1 MQTDCV
7 QPFLFEHLD
16 IRGALVSLDQ
26 AWRELTANRDYP
38 VNVTRILGEMSAVTT
53 LISANL
59 KQPGRM
65 TFQLRGAGA
74 INLLVLDCD
83 EQLHL
88 RGMAR
93 WDPQTLRQDAAL
105 PELLGDGQLLLT
117 LDAVAMRQPYQSF
130 VPMQG
135 DSIAAIFE
143 HYLTLSEQQPTRLIL
158 AADARRAVG
167 LLVQKLPNTDLP
179 NTDLPNTDLPNTDL
193 PNNDLRDADGWNRIQ
208 HLLGTL
214 QADEQLALAPL
225 DLLHR
230 LFSEEEVRVFAP
242 RPVSHHCPEDSEK
255 IHAMLRSLGRE
266 ECEKILREKGEIHVR
281 DDICNRDYRID
292 AAGLDAMFDAPAHR
306 MH

>member
-26 AWRELTANRDYP
+26 TWRELAAERDYP
-38 VNVTRILGEMSAVTT
+38 ADVARILGEMSAVTT

-65 TFQLRGAGA
+65 TFQLRGDGA

-83 EQLHL
+83 EQLRL

-93 WDPQTLRQDAAL
+93 WNAETLQPGETL
-105 PELLGDGQLLLT
+105 PRLLGDGQLLLS

-135 DSIAAIFE
+135 DSVAAIFE
-143 HYLTLSEQQPTRLIL
+143 HYLTLSEQQPTRLVL
-158 AADARRAVG
+158 AANDHRAVG
-167 LLVQKLPNTDLP
+167 LLLQKLPESDLK
-179 NTDLPNTDLPNTDL
+179 DS
-193 PNNDLRDADGWNRIQ
+193 DGWNRIS
-208 HLLGTL
+208 HLIATL
-214 QADEQLALAPL
+214 KADEQLAHSPH

-230 LFSEEEVRVFAP
+230 LFPHEEIRVFAP
-242 RPVSHHCPEDSEK
+242 RAVSHHCPEDWEK
-255 IHAMLRSLGRE
+255 IHAMLRSLGRA
-266 ECEKILREKGEIHVR
+266 ECEAIVRDHGEIHVR
-281 DDICNRDYRID
+281 DDICNRDYGVLPD
-292 AAGLDAMFDAPAHR
+292 ELDAMFDAPAHR
-306 MH
+306 LH

>member
-1 MQTDCV
+1 MHTDCV

-16 IRGALVSLDQ
+16 IRGALVSLDKSWQ
-26 AWRELTANRDYP
+26 SLTAERDYP
-38 VNVTRILGEMSAVTT
+38 ANVTRILGEMSAVTT

-83 EQLHL
+83 EQLRL

-93 WDPQTLRQDAAL
+93 WDTETLRQDAAL

-117 LDAVAMRQPYQSF
+117 LDAEAMRQPYQSF
-130 VPMQG
+130 VPKQG

-143 HYLTLSEQQPTRLIL
+143 HFLTLSEQQPTRLIL
-158 AADARRAVG
+158 AADAKRAVG
-167 LLVQKLPNTDLP
+167 LLLQKLPETDQ
-179 NTDLPNTDLPNTDL
+179 
-193 PNNDLRDADGWNRIQ
+193 RDSDGWNRIQ
-208 HLLGTL
+208 HLAGTL
-214 QADEQLALAPL
+214 KTDEQLAHTPL

-230 LFSEEEVRVFAP
+230 LFPEEEVRVFAP
-242 RPVSHHCPEDSEK
+242 RPVSHHCPEDWEK

-266 ECEKILREKGEIHVR
+266 ECEKILRDPGNEHAGEIHVR
-281 DDICNRDYRID
+281 DDICNRDYSID
-292 AAGLDAMFDAPAHR
+292 ATGLDAMFDAPAHR
-306 MH
+306 LH

>member
-1 MQTDCV
+1 MHTDCV

-16 IRGALVSLDQ
+16 IRGALVSLDKT
-26 AWRELTANRDYP
+26 WRDLTAGRDYP
-38 VNVTRILGEMSAVTT
+38 VNVTRVLGEMSAVTT

-83 EQLHL
+83 EQLQV

-93 WDPQTLRQDAAL
+93 WDPGTLRQDAAL

-117 LDAVAMRQPYQSF
+117 LDSVAMHQPYQSF
-130 VPMQG
+130 VPMEG
-135 DSIAAIFE
+135 DSVAAIFE
-143 HYLTLSEQQPTRLIL
+143 HYLTLSEQQPTRLML
-158 AADARRAVG
+158 AANARRAVG
-167 LLVQKLPNTDLP
+167 LLIQKLPDTALANGEP
-179 NTDLPNTDLPNTDL
+179 
-193 PNNDLRDADGWNRIQ
+193 RDADGWNRIQ

-214 QADEQLALAPL
+214 KADEQLAHTPL
-225 DLLHR
+225 VLLHR
-230 LFSEEEVRVFAP
+230 LFPEEELRVFTP
-242 RPVSHHCPEDSEK
+242 RPVSHHCPEDWEK
-255 IHAMLRSLGRE
+255 IHATLRSLGRD
-266 ECEKILREKGEIHVR
+266 ECEAILRDKGEIHVR

-306 MH
+306 LH

>member
-1 MQTDCV
+1 MQTDCI

-16 IRGALVSLDQ
+16 IRGALVSLDKT
-26 AWRELTANRDYP
+26 WRELAANRDYP
-38 VNVTRILGEMSAVTT
+38 ANVARILGEMSAVTT

-65 TFQLRGAGA
+65 TFQLRGDGA

-93 WDPQTLRQDAAL
+93 WDADTLRQDTAL

-117 LDAVAMRQPYQSF
+117 LDAEAMRQPYQSF

-143 HYLTLSEQQPTRLIL
+143 HYLTLSEQQPTRFVL
-158 AADARRAVG
+158 AANEKHAVG
-167 LLVQKLPNTDLP
+167 LLLQKLPEADQH
-179 NTDLPNTDLPNTDL
+179 
-193 PNNDLRDADGWNRIQ
+193 DADGWNRIE
-208 HLLGTL
+208 HLVGTL

-225 DLLHR
+225 DLLRR
-230 LFSEEEVRVFAP
+230 LFPEEEVRVFAP
-242 RPVSHHCPEDSEK
+242 RPVSHHCPEDWEK
-255 IHAMLRSLGRE
+255 IHAMLRSLGRT
-266 ECEKILREKGEIHVR
+266 ECDAILQDKGEIHVR
-281 DDICNRDYRID
+281 DDICNRDYSID
-292 AAGLDAMFDAPAHR
+292 AAGLETLFDAPAHR
-306 MH
+306 LH